1 MEQIVWTKLALSDID
16 NIYNFIAL
24 ESPYYA
30 RKTIEQFFVRVEVLA
45 LYPLL
50 GKVVN
55 EYLKSDVKEL
65 IEGNYRIFYKFNKN
79 GISII
84 RVHHAA
90 RRIRKRKQQN
100 LI

>member
-1 MEQIVWTKLALSDID
+1 
-16 NIYNFIAL
+16 
-24 ESPYYA
+24 
-30 RKTIEQFFVRVEVLA
+30 
-45 LYPLL
+45 
-50 GKVVN
+50 VN